1 MQTKEI
7 RYKLL
12 YGFIILV
19 MFLPLLQ
26 RYLHF
31 RQERPLQG
39 AYVSAVAPEF
49 TSENW
54 LEGKYQ
60 DSANAW
66 LNESFGF
73 RTTLVR
79 LRNQVG
85 WELFGYSYANSTI
98 AGKDGYL
105 FDIDNMKAYNGKDFI
120 GIDSVKFH
128 VAKIRQL
135 QDKLAAQGIT
145 LIVVLAPG
153 KASFYHEYLPENQ
166 QQVVGPTN
174 YETYRNQFE
183 SSGVNLLD
191 FHRWFDQLKTKTEYP
206 LYPKCGVHWSRLG
219 ALFAADSLIS
229 YVSSKVKQPMPRF
242 VFDRIYTSD
251 TLQDPDF
258 DIGSAMNLLVDVD
271 PPPMAYAD
279 FHAGNSVPG
288 IQPRALVVG
297 DSYFWTMPSKEMQET
312 AFKGIDFFYYN
323 HDLFPNSD
331 PGMKVGGTKVNLLA
345 EIAGCDVVIL
355 LSTEANLLR
364 FPWGFDEQA
373 LYAFSDAKK
382 ANAEYR
388 RMHVAYIENGIRKDE
403 NWFGKIRMQAE
414 KENQDIDSAVRKNAE
429 WVFDWQQEEKKKFK
443 TK

>member
-7 RYKLL
+7 KYKLL

-31 RQERPLQG
+31 STERPLLG
-39 AYVSAVAPEF
+39 AYVKAVAPRL
-49 TSENW
+49 TRENW
-54 LEGKYQ
+54 FDGKYQ

-79 LRNQVG
+79 LRNQTG
-85 WELFGYSYANSTI
+85 WELYGYSYANSTI
-98 AGKDGYL
+98 LGKDGYL

-120 GIDSVKFH
+120 GNDSINYH
-128 VAKIRQL
+128 VEKIKQL
-135 QDKLAAQGIT
+135 QDQLAAQGIA

-174 YETYRNQFE
+174 YETYRNQLE
-183 SSGVNLLD
+183 KSGVNLLD
-191 FHRWFDQLKTKTEYP
+191 FRRWFDQLKTKTAYP

-219 ALFAADSLIS
+219 ALFAADSLIG
-229 YVSSKVKQPMPRF
+229 YVSSKVQQPLPRF

-258 DIGSAMNLLVDVD
+258 DIGSAMNLLYDID

-279 FHAGNSVPG
+279 FHAGSTVSG
-288 IQPRALVVG
+288 FRPRALVVG

-312 AFKGIDFFYYN
+312 AFSAIDFFYYN

-331 PGMKVGGTKVNLLA
+331 PGRKVDGTKINLLA

-373 LYAFSDAKK
+373 LNAFSNTEKAK
-382 ANAEYR
+382 AEYR
-388 RMHVAYIENGIRKDE
+388 RMHIAYIEQGIRKDE
-403 NWFGKIRMQAE
+403 NWFGKIKTQAE
-414 KENQDIDSAVRKNAE
+414 KEHQPVDSAVRKNAE
-429 WVFDWQQEEKKKFK
+429 WVFDRQQEEKMKLKK
-443 TK
+443 